1 MAVFKE
7 VSNLLM
13 VSNVLQ
19 IIFGGSV
26 LFYPAINVDQRSLR
40 LRTSEFGKSLKG
52 KVIVDDRYA
61 LADYRLY
68 VYQNIDDLKQLE
80 TNIIDAANMLYDI
93 GIGLTDGAVSRYR
106 PRDNAWRW
114 RKHRQDEQPTTY
126 SGLQDYLLSS
136 LVKKDMNLLDRLQ
149 DTYQNNDGINIQREI
164 LYPYMDWA
172 ENSYLPTNWI
182 GGLRVS
188 MKSIPVF
195 FKDQWYGRESL
206 SWNDPRHQIYD
217 FLMNTFDNARLFY
230 KWTKHLV
237 KLKQYDEVIINRI
250 NAKVSEY
257 YDAINLIRTLRRLYD
272 EPYTNHDKPTAQEI
286 DEMLFEMGMDD
297 ALPHWDP
304 EICQRCD
311 GQGQLTGRR
320 CVTCMG
326 YGYHNPLRLYPVL
339 YPGSYGSG
347 KLQKLNLESRNP
359 FLSFGRS
366 IDTISSGRWGNTLR
380 ELPFPDDI
388 DQLLDK
394 AESIN
399 SRDD

>member
-1 MAVFKE
+1 M
-7 VSNLLM
+7 M
-13 VSNVLQ
+13 
-19 IIFGGSV
+19 
-26 LFYPAINVDQRSLR
+26 FYPAINMDHRSLR
-40 LRTSEFGKSLKG
+40 LRTSKFGRSLKG

-68 VYQNIDDLKQLE
+68 VYQNREQLQQLE

-106 PRDNAWRW
+106 PRDTAWRW
-114 RKHRQDEQPTTY
+114 RKHRQDEQPITY
-126 SGLQDYLLSS
+126 SGLQDYLLST

-149 DTYQNNDGINIQREI
+149 NYQNNDGINIQREI

-217 FLMNTFDNARLFY
+217 FLMNTFDNARWFY
-230 KWTKHLV
+230 KGTKHLV
-237 KLKQYDEVIINRI
+237 KLKQYDEVIIDRI
-250 NAKVSEY
+250 NAALSEY

-297 ALPHWDP
+297 ALPYWDP

-311 GQGQLTGRR
+311 GQGQLKGRR

-339 YPGSYGSG
+339 YPGSYGVG
-347 KLQKLNLESRNP
+347 KLEDLNLESRNP
-359 FLSFGRS
+359 FLFFGRNW
-366 IDTISSGRWGNTLR
+366 DNTLR
-380 ELPFPDDI
+380 ELPFPEDI

>member
-1 MAVFKE
+1 
-7 VSNLLM
+7 M
-13 VSNVLQ
+13 VSNGLQ
-19 IIFGGSV
+19 IIFGGNY

-40 LRTSEFGKSLKG
+40 LRTSEFGRSLKG

-114 RKHRQDEQPTTY
+114 RKHRQDENPTTTY
-126 SGLQDYLLSS
+126 SGLQDYLVTRL
-136 LVKKDMNLLDRLQ
+136 KKHDMKLQ
-149 DTYQNNDGINIQREI
+149 DRYSSFESPPEREVI
-164 LYPYMDWA
+164 GRYIDWA
-172 ENSYLPTNWI
+172 ENTYLPDNWI
-182 GGLRVS
+182 GSLRLR
-188 MKSIPVF
+188 MKSIPLF
-195 FKDQWYGRESL
+195 FYDAWYNTKEWSNPYRKA
-206 SWNDPRHQIYD
+206 YD
-217 FLMNTFDNARLFY
+217 FLEGLFQDARRFY
-230 KWTKHLV
+230 QQSY
-237 KLKQYDEVIINRI
+237 KLAQLQQYQQDVIYRI
-250 NAKVSEY
+250 NAELSEY

-320 CVTCMG
+320 CVTCRG